1 MRLVDISL
9 RRPVTVF
16 MVTFGVVLFGV
27 VAASR
32 LAVELLPDI
41 SYPSL
46 TIRTD
51 LPDAAPE
58 DVEQFVTRPV
68 EEGVGVV
75 PGLTR
80 LHSISRPG
88 QSEVTLEFT
97 SGTRMDLASLS
108 VREKLDLVVLPR
120 EAKRPAIL
128 RFDPSLDPILRF
140 RLSGDENLQRLR
152 RVAERTIKNDLE
164 GTAGVAAVRVVGGE
178 EEEIQVEVD
187 AGRLTSVGLTLADVT
202 RRLGEENVNLA
213 GGSLTEGQAEYLIR
227 ATNQFLRPAEIADVI
242 LAVRPDGVVRVS
254 DVGRVWRGAKDR
266 EVIAR
271 VDGRE
276 SVELSVYKEGDAN
289 TVTVARAVKKRLDR
303 IALPSSWKIV
313 TVADQSRFIQ
323 SSIDEVVNSAWLGGL
338 LAVLVLFAFLKNL
351 RTTLIIALSIPV
363 SVFAT
368 FVIMY
373 RFGISLNLMSL
384 GGLALAVGMLVD
396 NSIVVLESIFRKRE
410 EGLTGALAASEGA
423 KTVAMAVTASTLTT
437 VAVFLPLIFV
447 EGLAGQLLRDQALT
461 ISFSLVA
468 SLVVALTIVPTLA
481 AMGARREERNAVGRS
496 PAFAERAAARNGA
509 AAHDE
514 AADVVAAAPSGAAG
528 DGAVPMAA
536 PPPPVRAGWAATA
549 FRWTLFVLL
558 FVPRLATRGLGWL
571 GRRVSPWVDRLLV
584 PFDAAYQALITWY
597 PVRLRR
603 VLERPRR
610 TLTFAGLAFAA
621 ALAILAV
628 WPKNLFPS
636 FSQGEFHFNVR
647 LPEGTAL
654 HVTDDV
660 LSRLAATVAKDPRV
674 KFVYVSTGQ
683 LDLSAFAGSAREAN
697 RGQIAVVMKK
707 ATDRKAE
714 EAVAEELRGRM
725 EGVAGLAYEFER
737 PALLT
742 FKSPIEVEVYAYNLD
757 TLRTVSAAVAR
768 RLTAVR
774 GLADVQS
781 SMRLGDPE
789 VQVTFDRAR
798 LATMSLDPASAS
810 RLVRNA
816 VEGEAATQFSDLDRK
831 LDVRVR
837 ATERE
842 RSVVAELANLEVGR
856 NAGKPVLLGAV
867 ADVRVQRG
875 PSEVRR
881 IAQQRA
887 AVVSANLAGRDLS
900 SASQEIELALAGMD
914 VPAGARVILAG
925 QNQELAQSYASLRF
939 ALILA
944 VFLVY
949 LVMASQFESLLHP
962 FVIMFGLP
970 LAVVGVVAAL
980 VVTWT
985 PVSVMVLIG
994 MIVLAGIVVSQ
1005 GIVLLDYANR
1015 LRKRGM
1021 PKIDAVVEAGV
1032 VRMRPI
1038 LMTKLTILLGVLP
1051 MAFGIGEGAELR
1063 APLAITLIGG
1073 VTGATILTLFV
1084 VPAVYVTLDRR
1095 R

>member
-1 MRLVDISL
+1 MRLVDVSL

-16 MVTFGVVLFGV
+16 MVTFGVVLFGI

-164 GTAGVAAVRVVGGE
+164 GTPGVAAVRVVGGE

-227 ATNQFLRPAEIADVI
+227 ATNQFLHPAEIADVI

-276 SVELSVYKEGDAN
+276 SVEISVYKEGDAN
-289 TVTVARAVKKRLDR
+289 TVNVARAVKKRLDR
-303 IALPSSWKIV
+303 IALPPAWKIV

-368 FVIMY
+368 FIIMY

-410 EGLTGALAASEGA
+410 EGLAGAHAASEGA

-468 SLVVALTIVPTLA
+468 SLAVALTIVPTLA
-481 AMGARREERNAVGRS
+481 ALGAKREERNAVGRGA
-496 PAFAERAAARNGA
+496 AFAERAVQNGHA
-509 AAHDE
+509 AA
-514 AADVVAAAPSGAAG
+514 AALATGGGPA
-528 DGAVPMAA
+528 
-536 PPPPVRAGWAATA
+536 RAGFWAAA
-549 FRWTLFVLL
+549 FRWTLFALL
-558 FVPRLATRGLGWL
+558 FVPRLAARSLGWL
-571 GRRVSPWVDRLLV
+571 GARVSPWVDGLLV
-584 PFDAAYQALITWY
+584 PFDAAYHALITWY
-597 PVRLRR
+597 PVQLRR

-610 TLTFAGLAFAA
+610 TLTYAALAFAA
-621 ALAILAV
+621 ALAILVV
-628 WPKNLFPS
+628 WPKNLFPA

-654 HVTDDV
+654 HVTDDA
-660 LSRLAATVAKDPRV
+660 LSRLAATAAKDPRV

-714 EAVAEELRGRM
+714 EAVAEDLRRRM
-725 EGVAGLAYEFER
+725 EGVAGLVYEFER

-742 FKSPIEVEVYAYNLD
+742 FKSPIEVEVYAYSLD
-757 TLRTVSAAVAR
+757 TLRTVSAAVAQ
-768 RLTAVR
+768 RLAGMR
-774 GLADVQS
+774 GLEDVQS

-798 LATMSLDPASAS
+798 LASMNLDPASAS
-810 RLVRNA
+810 NLVRNA

-842 RSVVAELANLEVGR
+842 RSVVSELGDLEVGR
-856 NAGKPVLLGAV
+856 NDGKPVRLGAV
-867 ADVRVQRG
+867 AEVHVERG

-887 AVVSANLAGRDLS
+887 AVVSANLAGRDLG
-900 SASQEIELALAGMD
+900 SASKEIELALAGMD
-914 VPAGARVILAG
+914 VPSGARVVLAG

-1015 LRKRGM
+1015 LRKRGL

-1073 VTGATILTLFV
+1073 VAGATILTLFV